1 MENKHVL
8 VCISSAVAFCAGMN
22 FQERPI
28 AKVDKPTNYWEPFF
42 TSKSDDFDKIEI
54 QLDVSEVESHKP
66 RLFPKN
72 HPAIGLRTVTD
83 PDLIRILFRSLTG
96 VQGKAGAKLTK
107 RQYNFSEKVGRITF
121 VRGASQYEITV
132 SNSGFFMGPDMNEFH
147 LFYSWRLAKL
157 VNDIAL
163 EAGPGLTQEG
173 FNSLCGA
180 RSIAGNQYF
189 DICEADWQDD
199 GFVRYKSRPAEI
211 WNILPSRKE
220 WLEFKTNEN
229 DKPIKAP

>member
-8 VCISSAVAFCAGMN
+8 VCIYSAIAFCAGMN

-28 AKVDKPTNYWEPFF
+28 AKVDKPTNYWETFPD
-42 TSKSDDFDKIEI
+42 SIEYDKIEI
-54 QLDVSEVESHKP
+54 QLNVSAEVESHKP
-66 RLFPKN
+66 RLFPKD

-83 PDLIRILFRSLTG
+83 PDLIGILARSFSG
-96 VQGKAGAKLTK
+96 RRGIAGAKLTN
-107 RQYNFSEKVGRITF
+107 RQRTFSEKVGRITF
-121 VRGASQYEITV
+121 FRGDSQYEVTV
-132 SNSGFFMGPDMNEFH
+132 ANNGFFMGPHMNDFH

-180 RSIAGNQYF
+180 RAIAIHQYY
-189 DICEADWQDD
+189 DICEADWQKD
-199 GFVRYKSRPAEI
+199 GFLRYESRPAEI